1 MVLTEISVWL
11 CGCELLSSEFNN
23 EKTLI
28 RQIFDNAGFASL
40 LTNNVIRDYAQNQNK
55 TQGHEDK
62 LIISPALF
70 KTSKD
75 FTLLVSILS
84 TE

>member
-1 MVLTEISVWL
+1 MKWYYRRFL

-55 TQGHEDK
+55 TQDHEDK